1 MLFAPRHVSIFSI
14 SDRVA
19 RSDFHDVSARRDF
32 YFLRL
37 LGDFLRLTG
46 LHAVDENQGTHRRP
60 HDNELGR
67 IRRVRL
73 AMKPATARDAKQQD
87 NKECFQWS
95 TLAWPKRTAYH
106 GAVIFI
112 IHAQLSN
119 PAGQG
124 GR

>member
-1 MLFAPRHVSIFSI
+1 M
-14 SDRVA
+14 
-19 RSDFHDVSARRDF
+19 SARRDL
-32 YFLRL
+32 YFLRTF
-37 LGDFLRLTG
+37 GNFLRLTC
-46 LHAVDENQGTHRRP
+46 LHAVDEDLGTHRCAD
-60 HDNELGR
+60 DNQLGR
-67 IRRVRL
+67 IGRAGF